1 MARVHARIT
10 DRRRDHLHKL
20 TTRLVREN
28 QAVVIEDLQV
38 RNMLGNHS
46 LARAISDAAWR
57 ELRGM
62 LEYKCRWYGRDLVVV
77 DRWFPSSKV
86 CSACGALR
94 DRMPLSVREW
104 TCRCGATPR
113 PRRQRGPQH
122 SCRRAGGARLWR
134 RSKTC
139 ARKRTRAVVGEAGTL
154 PGDRENPRLQ
164 GGEKSCAGPY
174 IPAGRAAPYPVR
186 VGTRVVLAE
195 DNSLLRHGLVR
206 LIQGAPDLELVG
218 SAADL
223 PALKALIETQTPD
236 VVVTDIRMPPT
247 NTDEGIAIAASLRTM
262 HPEMGVL
269 LLSQY
274 AEASYALTLLAE
286 GTARRGYLLKER
298 VADGDELTDAI
309 RRVADGGS
317 VIDPTVIEG
326 LVAANRAK
334 PSELDALTPREL
346 QVLGEMAQG
355 KSNASIAA
363 TLVLSERAIEKHTN
377 SIFSKLGLSEERD
390 LNRRVSAVLV
400 YLHNR

>member
-1 MARVHARIT
+1 
-10 DRRRDHLHKL
+10 
-20 TTRLVREN
+20 VR
-28 QAVVIEDLQV
+28 
-38 RNMLGNHS
+38 
-46 LARAISDAAWR
+46 
-57 ELRGM
+57 
-62 LEYKCRWYGRDLVVV
+62 
-77 DRWFPSSKV
+77 
-86 CSACGALR
+86 
-94 DRMPLSVREW
+94 
-104 TCRCGATPR
+104 
-113 PRRQRGPQH
+113 
-122 SCRRAGGARLWR
+122 
-134 RSKTC
+134 
-139 ARKRTRAVVGEAGTL
+139 
-154 PGDRENPRLQ
+154 
-164 GGEKSCAGPY
+164 
-174 IPAGRAAPYPVR
+174 
-186 VGTRVVLAE
+186 TRVVLAE
-195 DNSLLRHGLVR
+195 DNALLRHGLAR
-206 LIQGAPDLELVG
+206 LVDAAPDLELVA

-223 PALKALIETQTPD
+223 PALRNAIETESPD

-247 NTDEGIAIAASLRTM
+247 HTDEGIAIAAALRTQ

-274 AEASYALTLLAE
+274 AEATYALSLLAE

-298 VADGDELTDAI
+298 VADGDELTEAI

-317 VIDPTVIEG
+317 VIDPTVVEG

-355 KSNASIAA
+355 KSNIAIAS